1 MTTETTIQNRPLACE
16 ENAPAE
22 SRFRRVQQSAP
33 QTGRALPGMPLE
45 EDPEEDELPRKG
57 ASRLGGSRFDGP
69 RGRWWRP
76 ASRMGRVFLLLFT
89 LIVLGGLTASACLL
103 KTWLS
108 RDGRFRING
117 TDDIEATGLTQVSR
131 NQMLPVFG
139 EDIGRNIFFVPL
151 GERRR
156 QLEAI
161 PWIERATVMRL
172 LPNRIRISV
181 VERQPV
187 AFARQGQQIGL
198 VDANGILLSM
208 PAAMMAQQHYSFPV
222 VTGIDA
228 GDSSDSRKARMKVF
242 LRLLAELDA
251 NGQKLSTQLSE
262 IDLTDPED
270 ARVLMPEQ
278 GADVLAHFGED
289 HFLERYQRY
298 KAHISEWRQQYPK
311 LEAVD
316 LRYDRQ
322 AVLEMAPG
330 TDVAQAAAD
339 QQNAASAGQDKPA
352 DNKAAGVAGVPTG
365 RASSVEKGTGAS
377 AERPSSQGKN
387 PGTPA
392 ARPSSAARKAG
403 VKPGRTNN
411 PAAGSAAAGK
421 AAANKLAGAAKS
433 AKNSGKAN
441 GKASAKPKTASEKA
455 ARNSKVKVKEIR
467 RAAEIKNATLNMS
480 KRKNPPTA
488 PPATS
493 AGEGQ

>member
-1 MTTETTIQNRPLACE
+1 M
-16 ENAPAE
+16 
-22 SRFRRVQQSAP
+22 QQSAP

-45 EDPEEDELPRKG
+45 MEDSEEDELPSKG
-57 ASRLGGSRFDGP
+57 SSRPGRSRFDAP

-76 ASRMGRVFLLLFT
+76 ASKAGRVFLLLST
-89 LIVLGGLTASACLL
+89 LIVLGGLTASAYLL
-103 KTWLS
+103 KTWVS

-117 TDDIEATGLTQVSR
+117 ADNIEASGLTEVSR
-131 NQMLPVFG
+131 AQMLPVFG

-156 QLEAI
+156 QLEEI

-198 VDANGILLSM
+198 VDANGVLLTM

-228 GDSSDSRKARMKVF
+228 SDSIDSRKTRMKVF

-251 NGQKLSTQLSE
+251 NGQKLSTQISE

-298 KAHISEWRQQYPK
+298 KAHINEWRQQYPK

-322 AVLEMAPG
+322 AVLEMAAG
-330 TDVAQAAAD
+330 TDVAQAAAN
-339 QQNAASAGQDKPA
+339 QQDAASAGQDKPA
-352 DNKAAGVAGVPTG
+352 ANETVGGPTEKSSSVRKSTGIPTG
-365 RASSVEKGTGAS
+365 RASSVGKGAGAS
-377 AERPSSQGKN
+377 AERPSSQGKS
-387 PGTPA
+387 PGTPTS
-392 ARPSSAARKAG
+392 RPSSAARKVGA
-403 VKPGRTNN
+403 KPGRT
-411 PAAGSAAAGK
+411 ASAVAGK
-421 AAANKLAGAAKS
+421 AAAGKPAAQAKS
-433 AKNSGKAN
+433 AKKSGKAD
-441 GKASAKPKTASEKA
+441 GKISAKPKTAPEKA
-455 ARNSKVKVKEIR
+455 ARSSRVNVKETR
-467 RAAEIKNATLNMS
+467 RAAELKSAALNTN
-480 KRKNPPTA
+480 KRKNSPTVH
-488 PPATS
+488 PATS

>member
-1 MTTETTIQNRPLACE
+1 
-16 ENAPAE
+16 
-22 SRFRRVQQSAP
+22 
-33 QTGRALPGMPLE
+33 MPLE
-45 EDPEEDELPRKG
+45 MEESEEDELPRKG
-57 ASRLGGSRFDGP
+57 ASRFGGSRFDLP
-69 RGRWWRP
+69 RGKWWRP
-76 ASRMGRVFLLLFT
+76 ASRMGRIFLLLST
-89 LIVLGGLTASACLL
+89 LIVLGGLTASAYLL

-117 TDDIEATGLTQVSR
+117 TDDIEATGLTEVSR
-131 NQMLPVFG
+131 AQMLPVFG

-156 QLEAI
+156 QLEEI

-172 LPNRIRISV
+172 LPSRIRVSV

-198 VDANGILLSM
+198 VDANGVLLSM
-208 PAAMMAQQHYSFPV
+208 PPAMMAQQHYSFPV

-228 GDSSDSRKARMKVF
+228 SDSSDSRKERMKVF

-251 NGQKLSTQLSE
+251 NGQKFSTQISE

-298 KAHISEWRQQYPK
+298 KAHINEWRQQYPK

-322 AVLEMAPG
+322 AVLEMAAG
-330 TDVAQAAAD
+330 TDVAQTAAD
-339 QQNAASAGQDKPA
+339 QQNAAAVGQDKPA
-352 DNKAAGVAGVPTG
+352 DSKTAGADGAPAGRP
-365 RASSVEKGTGAS
+365 SSVGKNARTP
-377 AERPSSQGKN
+377 AERSSSQGKS
-387 PGTPA
+387 PGTPTN
-392 ARPSSAARKAG
+392 RPSSAARKVG
-403 VKPGRTNN
+403 TKPGRTANT
-411 PAAGSAAAGK
+411 AAGK
-421 AAANKLAGAAKS
+421 AAAGKPAGTAKS
-433 AKNSGKAN
+433 MKKAGQKD
-441 GKASAKPKTASEKA
+441 GKASAKSKTAPEKA
-455 ARNSKVKVKEIR
+455 ARSGKVKVQETRSAAGLK
-467 RAAEIKNATLNMS
+467 RAALNTS
-480 KRKNPPTA
+480 KRRIPPTA
-488 PPATS
+488 HPAAS

>member
-1 MTTETTIQNRPLACE
+1 
-16 ENAPAE
+16 
-22 SRFRRVQQSAP
+22 
-33 QTGRALPGMPLE
+33 
-45 EDPEEDELPRKG
+45 
-57 ASRLGGSRFDGP
+57 
-69 RGRWWRP
+69 
-76 ASRMGRVFLLLFT
+76 
-89 LIVLGGLTASACLL
+89 
-103 KTWLS
+103 
-108 RDGRFRING
+108 
-117 TDDIEATGLTQVSR
+117 
-131 NQMLPVFG
+131 
-139 EDIGRNIFFVPL
+139 
-151 GERRR
+151 
-156 QLEAI
+156 
-161 PWIERATVMRL
+161 
-172 LPNRIRISV
+172 
-181 VERQPV
+181 
-187 AFARQGQQIGL
+187 
-198 VDANGILLSM
+198 M